1 MERERRD
8 AIWSVSENTRT
19 AYLIGFTGLYG
30 TGLGLMVVAG
40 VGEPGLTLPQTV
52 VAHWIAAGA
61 IALASAASAMAV
73 VEIGGT
79 TMVLLDRALKAR
91 RKYIEGLLDRG
102 REEGREERDREAMA
116 WYERME
122 AARREGTPFDE
133 PPPFADGD
141 GRSANG
147 RSANGRSA

>member
-40 VGEPGLTLPQTV
+40 VGEPGLTLPQMV

-91 RKYIEGLLDRG
+91 RTYIEGLLDQG
-102 REEGREERDREAMA
+102 REEGARKTMA

-133 PPPFADGD
+133 PPPYID
-141 GRSANG
+141 ANG

>member
-1 MERERRD
+1 
-8 AIWSVSENTRT
+8 
-19 AYLIGFTGLYG
+19 
-30 TGLGLMVVAG
+30 MVVAG

-52 VAHWIAAGA
+52 VAHWIVAGA

-91 RKYIEGLLDRG
+91 RTYIEGL
-102 REEGREERDREAMA
+102 REEREQEVRDEVRREMTA
-116 WYERME
+116 WYGRLE

-133 PPPFADGD
+133 PPPYIDGD
-141 GRSANG
+141 GRSGNG
-147 RSANGRSA
+147 RSA

>member
-19 AYLIGFTGLYG
+19 AYLIGFVALYG

-91 RKYIEGLLDRG
+91 RKYIEGL
-102 REEGREERDREAMA
+102 REEGARETMA

-122 AARREGTPFDE
+122 AARRDGRAFDE
-133 PPPFADGD
+133 PPPYTDG
-141 GRSANG
+141 NG
-147 RSANGRSA
+147 RSA

>member
-1 MERERRD
+1 MECERRD

-19 AYLIGFTGLYG
+19 AYLIGFVALYG

-40 VGEPGLTLPQTV
+40 VGEPGLTLPQMV

-91 RKYIEGLLDRG
+91 RKYIEGLLDQ
-102 REEGREERDREAMA
+102 GREEREQEVRREMTA
-116 WYERME
+116 WYGRME
-122 AARREGTPFDE
+122 AARREGRAFDE
-133 PPPFADGD
+133 PPPYTDG
-141 GRSANG
+141 NG
-147 RSANGRSA
+147 RSA

>member
-19 AYLIGFTGLYG
+19 AYLIGFVALYG

-40 VGEPGLTLPQTV
+40 VGEPGLTLPQMV

-91 RKYIEGLLDRG
+91 RKYIEGL
-102 REEGREERDREAMA
+102 REEGARETMA

-133 PPPFADGD
+133 PPPYTDG
-141 GRSANG
+141 NG
-147 RSANGRSA
+147 RSA

>member
-19 AYLIGFTGLYG
+19 AYLIGFVALYG

-40 VGEPGLTLPQTV
+40 VGEPGLTLPQMV

-91 RKYIEGLLDRG
+91 RTYIEGLLDQG

-116 WYERME
+116 WYGRME

-133 PPPFADGD
+133 PPPFADGN
-141 GRSANG
+141 GRSGNG
-147 RSANGRSA
+147 RSA

>member
-19 AYLIGFTGLYG
+19 AYLIGFVALYG

-79 TMVLLDRALKAR
+79 TMVLLDRAMKAR
-91 RKYIEGLLDRG
+91 RKYIEGL
-102 REEGREERDREAMA
+102 REEGLEQGRAEFQREAMA

-122 AARREGTPFDE
+122 AARRDGRAFDE
-133 PPPFADGD
+133 PPPFADG
-141 GRSANG
+141 NG
-147 RSANGRSA
+147 RSA